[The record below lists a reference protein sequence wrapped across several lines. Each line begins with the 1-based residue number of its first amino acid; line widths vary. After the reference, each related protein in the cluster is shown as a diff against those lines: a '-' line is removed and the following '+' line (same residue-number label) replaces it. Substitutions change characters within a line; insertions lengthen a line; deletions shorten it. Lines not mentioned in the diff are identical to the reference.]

1 MKYIAIIDD
10 EELKNFR
17 VDVDVNN
24 IVMCV
29 KDKYDCT
36 RGFKLMPLQREILTT
51 VDGKSVYLQ
60 PYHIDA
66 MKKCDAEMM
75 MQANLE
81 SAKQQMKELYERVY
95 MPIGNEN
102 LRKRREG
109 KR

>member
-17 VDVDVNN
+17 VDVDFKD
-24 IVMCV
+24 IVMCA

-36 RGFKLMPLQREILTT
+36 RGFKLIPLQKYVLVNE
-51 VDGKSVYLQ
+51 DGMSVYLNQ
-60 PYHIDA
+60 FHIDA
-66 MKKCDAEMM
+66 MRECEEKRIPDHLQGLNKQ
-75 MQANLE
+75 MQ
-81 SAKQQMKELYERVY
+81 ELYERVY

-109 KR
+109 KE